1 MILFV
6 WQSVSAQTAKV
17 NGVVIDSY
25 EQLVEGVSVSVGS
38 VKTQTNENGFYEL
51 ELPAEQQ
58 LNLVFQHPNFHKAE
72 VYLLLKLNEVREVNL
87 QLKENTEEIETIVI
101 DYVNEQQ
108 ISGAVAIAPDVIRR
122 IPGANAGVENI
133 LKTLPGVYSN
143 NELSTQYAVRGGNY
157 DENLVYVN
165 EIEVYRPF
173 LIRSGQQEGLGFT
186 NSSMVQNVHFS
197 AGGFQSKYGDKMASV
212 LDITY
217 RIPTKFRAQLDASLL
232 GGGLTVDLVSK
243 NQKWNAVSGVRYRN
257 NALLVKTQDVQV
269 DYKPQYL
276 DFQTLINFNASAK
289 WQWSFLGNISQNIYD
304 YTPRYGRTNFG
315 TIENPLAMFITYEGQ
330 EQDKYN
336 TYFGALKST
345 FKASENSTYKWI
357 SSVYH
362 ASESEHYDILGNYNL
377 GEIDTDMGSDTYGDI
392 LYTTGVGSQLNH
404 GRNNYSAII
413 ASTELK
419 GQHKLNEHQI
429 EWGVRYLSEK
439 IKDRLIEWE
448 VIDSAGFSIVPP
460 GEFSREQQ
468 PYVSYQGDLL
478 PYQYVRAT
486 NQLKINRVQAFA
498 QWSRKT
504 YINKHQL
511 WTNLGV
517 RAHAW
522 NIVQDN
528 LNHQTQLTLSPR
540 FQIAFKPNWKE
551 DMFFRFSVGLYHQ
564 PPSYREL
571 RRSDGSINAQLK
583 AQQSLHFVLANEYS
597 FKIKQTPFKLVSEIY
612 YKDLSQLNTY
622 TLENV
627 RIRYRGDNNAVG
639 YVYGADFRLNTELLP
654 GSDSWISFGYLK
666 TEENYN
672 NRGYIAR
679 PTDQRLKF
687 GLMFQDYMPN
697 IPNLKM
703 YLNLVYNTGLPG
715 GSPSYAD
722 PYNYQLRLRD
732 YRRADAGFSYVFKD
746 ETISSE
752 KKWLQR
758 FDEVVL
764 GFEIYNMFNNANAIT
779 NTWIRDV
786 YSKSMYAIPN
796 RMTMRTFNIKM
807 TLRM

>member
-25 EQLVEGVSVSVGS
+25 EQLVEGVSVSVGG

-722 PYNYQLRLRD
+722 PYNFQHRLRD

-746 ETISSE
+746 ETVSSE
-752 KKWLQR
+752 KTWLQR

>member
-25 EQLVEGVSVSVGS
+25 EQLVEGVSVSVGG

-58 LNLVFQHPNFHKAE
+58 LYLVFQHPNFHKAE

-87 QLKENTEEIETIVI
+87 QLKESAEEIETIVI

-108 ISGAVAIAPDVIRR
+108 ISGAVGIAPDVIRR

-165 EIEVYRPF
+165 EVEVYRPF

-186 NSSMVQNVHFS
+186 NSSMIQNVHFS

-217 RIPTKFRAQLDASLL
+217 RIPTKFKAQLDASIL

-243 NQKWNAVSGVRYRN
+243 NQKWNAVSGIRYRN

-276 DFQTLINFNASAK
+276 DFQTLINFNTSAK
-289 WQWSFLGNISQNIYD
+289 WQWSFLGNLSQNIYD
-304 YTPRYGRTNFG
+304 YTPKYGRTNFG
-315 TIENPLAMFITYEGQ
+315 TIENPLAMFIAYEGQ
-330 EQDKYN
+330 EQDRYN

-357 SSVYH
+357 TSVYH
-362 ASESEHYDILGNYNL
+362 TRETEHYDILGNYNL
-377 GEIDTDMGSDTYGDI
+377 GEIDTDMGSNTYGDI

-404 GRNNYSAII
+404 GRNNYSAVI

-419 GQHKLNEHQI
+419 GQHKHNEHQI

-486 NQLKINRVQAFA
+486 NHLKINRVQAFA

-522 NIVQDN
+522 NIAQDN
-528 LNHQTQLTLSPR
+528 TTHQAQLTLSPR

-551 DMFFRFSVGLYHQ
+551 DMFFRFSAGLYHQ

-571 RRSDGSINAQLK
+571 RTSDGTINAQLK
-583 AQQSLHFVLANEYS
+583 AQQSFHFVLANEYS
-597 FKIKQTPFKLVSEIY
+597 FKIKQTPFKLISEIY
-612 YKDLSQLNTY
+612 YKDLSKLNTY

-639 YVYGADFRLNTELLP
+639 YVYGADFRLNTQLLP

-722 PYNYQLRLRD
+722 PYNFQHRLRD

-746 ETISSE
+746 ETVSSE
-752 KKWLQR
+752 KTWLQR

-807 TLRM
+807 TLRL

>member
-1 MILFV
+1 MIFFV
-6 WQSVSAQTAKV
+6 WQNVSAQTAKV

-269 DYKPQYL
+269 DYNSQYL

>member
-25 EQLVEGVSVSVGS
+25 EQLVEGVSVSVGG

-58 LNLVFQHPNFHKAE
+58 LYLVFQHPNFHKAE

-108 ISGAVAIAPDVIRR
+108 ISGAVGIAPDVIRR

-165 EIEVYRPF
+165 EVEVYRPF

-217 RIPTKFRAQLDASLL
+217 RIPTKFKAQLDASIL

-276 DFQTLINFNASAK
+276 DFQALINFNASAK

-304 YTPRYGRTNFG
+304 YTPKYGRTNFG
-315 TIENPLAMFITYEGQ
+315 TIENPLAMFIAYEGQ
-330 EQDKYN
+330 EQDRYN

-357 SSVYH
+357 TSVYH
-362 ASESEHYDILGNYNL
+362 TRETEHYDILGNYNL
-377 GEIDTDMGSDTYGDI
+377 GEIDTDMGSNTYGDI

-419 GQHKLNEHQI
+419 GQHKHNEHQI

-486 NQLKINRVQAFA
+486 NHLKINRVQAFA

-522 NIVQDN
+522 NIAQDN
-528 LNHQTQLTLSPR
+528 TTHQAQLTLSPR

-551 DMFFRFSVGLYHQ
+551 DMFFRFSAGLYHQ

-571 RRSDGSINAQLK
+571 RTPDGTINAQLK
-583 AQQSLHFVLANEYS
+583 AQQSFHFVLANEYS
-597 FKIKQTPFKLVSEIY
+597 FKIKQTPFKLISEIY
-612 YKDLSQLNTY
+612 YKDLSKLNTY

-639 YVYGADFRLNTELLP
+639 YVYGADFRLNTQLLP

-722 PYNYQLRLRD
+722 PYNFQHRLRD

-746 ETISSE
+746 ETVSSE
-752 KKWLQR
+752 KTWLQR

-807 TLRM
+807 TLRL